1 MTNVNTA
8 LMTILI
14 ISNIGF
20 IILSLSL
27 GGPKI
32 RQVYHKW
39 KKRRET
45 LSYEVRQREIRLI
58 VDEYLK
64 ELMDHDENKEKTI

>member
-1 MTNVNTA
+1 MTNVNIA

-27 GGPKI
+27 GGPKLK
-32 RQVYHKW
+32 QVYHKW

-64 ELMDHDENKEKTI
+64 ELMNHDENQ

>member
-1 MTNVNTA
+1 MTDVNTA
-8 LMTILI
+8 LTTILI
-14 ISNIGF
+14 ISNVGF

-27 GGPKI
+27 GGPRI

-45 LSYEVRQREIRLI
+45 LSYEVRQREIRSI

-64 ELMDHDENKEKTI
+64 ELMDHDQKSKKTI